1 MAESANR
8 KDKCERCGYVPTDTC
23 QLDVDHID
31 GCCENNDPSNYTDLR
46 LNCPWLK
53 SAMHGDHLTP
63 RGVVLQSLMGQQR
76 DLFDLFND

>member
-1 MAESANR
+1 MTP
-8 KDKCERCGYVPTDTC
+8 KKHQTCQLCGYVPTDTC

-46 LNCPWLK
+46 LNCQWLK

-63 RGVVLQSLMGQQR
+63 RGVVLQSVMGQQG
-76 DLFDLFND
+76 DLFN